1 MTDTLP
7 FPELL
12 ILVDE
17 RSAAFRD
24 TIAAAPD
31 LDARVPGCPD
41 WSLRD
46 LVAHLGSVQRF
57 WSVVVHAGAAGN
69 APAREAIG
77 DTEPHGDLADWFG
90 ESTRM
95 LLAALREVGPDAECW
110 TWWSRSDAPQTAG
123 AVARHQV
130 HEAAVHA
137 FDAQEAIGKPGPIP
151 ATVAVDGVAEFLL
164 VTLGAEGP
172 WPHRP
177 ARVLFAADEGPSWT
191 VDLTPAGAKL
201 DPAPSG
207 DPVTTVHGPASDM
220 VLALFG
226 RLPLE
231 RLRIEG
237 DAGVAHELRAWSDTE

>member
-1 MTDTLP
+1 MTLP

-24 TIAAAPD
+24 IIAAAPD
-31 LDARVPGCPD
+31 LEARVPGCPD

-46 LVAHLGSVQRF
+46 LAAHLGHVQRF
-57 WSVVVHAGAAGN
+57 WSVVVRAGASPG
-69 APAREAIG
+69 APPREAIG

-95 LLAALREVGPDAECW
+95 LLSALREAGPDAECW
-110 TWWSRSDAPQTAG
+110 TWWGRSDALQTAG

-130 HEAAVHA
+130 HETAVHT
-137 FDAQEAIGKPGPIP
+137 FDAQETIGKPEPVP
-151 ATVAVDGVAEFLL
+151 ATIAVDGVAEFLL
-164 VTLGAEGP
+164 VTLGAAGP

-177 ARVLFAADEGPSWT
+177 ARVLFAADEGPAWT
-191 VDLTPAGAKL
+191 VDLTPAGAQL
-201 DPAPSG
+201 DPAASG
-207 DPVTTVHGPASDM
+207 DPVTTVRGPAGDM
-220 VLALFG
+220 LLGLFG

-231 RLRIEG
+231 SLRLDG
-237 DAGVAHELRAWSDTE
+237 DPTVAHQLREWSDTE